1 MAYSINDQALASHYN
16 QFVWGS
22 DSGGTLVTSN
32 NNIYRVW
39 GRGSGN
45 RGMNQSM
52 TVVAG
57 LDQYDNPNLSS
68 PNNRFR
74 AYGVNP
80 NTGDNWDNTTGSLRP
95 VDGPS
100 SGDAAGEIISAN
112 HWIGLFSTIN
122 RMLYHQNQPA
132 NLFLSSD
139 TVTRPMFN
147 GTIKAVNYVQT
158 NIDSCASS
166 TGVGRATTT
175 LVLTNTSATNSWT
188 VPGNTYSN
196 QTRTF
201 DRTCT
206 WNDGNQARWFFNA
219 GGKVRIKVSA
229 TSSGDPRSLEMG
241 AIIDG
246 LGTCTIG
253 YTTNTGFSGND
264 SSATQ
269 DLTKGFWTFSNGA
282 GYTQLGKRSAVSG
295 ATYTDSY
302 CTLSVKLSGDT
313 SEGSNGAKF
322 DVRLFAYSGYNLSGP
337 AGLDPN
343 WATDGLNITIAVQ
356 IEVLDPAYSGGMLT
370 KGWTDPTLG

>member
-1 MAYSINDQALASHYN
+1 MAYILNDQALASHYN
-16 QFVWGS
+16 QFTWGS
-22 DSGGTLVTSN
+22 DSGGTLVTAN
-32 NNIYRVW
+32 NNIYYVW

-52 TVVAG
+52 VAVPG
-57 LDQYDNPNLSS
+57 YDNYNNANLVGLPA
-68 PNNRFR
+68 PNNRFIPS
-74 AYGVNP
+74 GINP
-80 NTGDNWDNTTGSLRP
+80 LTSAAWSDQDGSLRP
-95 VDGPS
+95 VEGPS
-100 SGDAAGEIISAN
+100 SGDPAEIILSS
-112 HWIGLFSTIN
+112 HWVGLFSTIN
-122 RMLYHQNQPA
+122 RMLYHQNLA
-132 NLFLSSD
+132 GNITVDRAMFGGTLRAVSS
-139 TVTRPMFN
+139 
-147 GTIKAVNYVQT
+147 IQSK
-158 NIDSCASS
+158 IDSMASGS
-166 TGVGRATTT
+166 GSARARQT
-175 LVLTNTSATNSWT
+175 LALVNTSATNSWT
-188 VPGNTYSN
+188 VANNTYSA

-219 GGKVRIKVSA
+219 GGKIRIKVSA
-229 TSSGDPRSLEMG
+229 TSSGDARSLEMG

-246 LGTCTIG
+246 LGTCEIG
-253 YTTNTGFSGND
+253 YSSNSGFSGND

-282 GYTQLGKRSAVSG
+282 GYTQLGRRSAVAG

-337 AGLDPN
+337 DGKSPD
-343 WATDGLNITIAVQ
+343 WRTDGLNITIAVQ
-356 IEVLDPAYSGGMLT
+356 IEVLDPAYTGGMLT

>member
-1 MAYSINDQALASHYN
+1 MAYSINDEALASHYN

-22 DSGGTLVTSN
+22 TGGGTLVTSN
-32 NNIYRVW
+32 NNIYRIW

-52 TVVAG
+52 TVIEG
-57 LDQYDNPNLSS
+57 HDQYNNPNVSA
-68 PNNRFR
+68 PNDRFV
-74 AYGVNP
+74 AYGTNP
-80 NTGDNWDNTTGSLRP
+80 NTAAAYDDRFGSLRP

-100 SGDAAGEIISAN
+100 SGDPAEIISAN
-112 HWIGLFSTIN
+112 HWIGLFSAIN

-139 TVTRPMFN
+139 TVSKPMFN
-147 GTIKAVNYVQT
+147 GTVKAVNYVQT
-158 NIDSCASS
+158 NIDTCA
-166 TGVGRATTT
+166 TNMGVGRATTT
-175 LVLTNTSATNSWT
+175 LVLTNSSATNSWT
-188 VPGNTYSN
+188 VPDNTFSN

-206 WNDGNQARWFFNA
+206 WNDGNQARWFFNS
-219 GGKVRIKVSA
+219 GGKMRIKVSA
-229 TSSGDPRSLEMG
+229 TSSGDSRSLEMG

-253 YTTNTGFSGND
+253 YSSNTGFSGND

-282 GYTQLGKRSAVSG
+282 GYTQLGRRSAVAG

-322 DVRLFAYSGYNLSGP
+322 DIRLFAYSGFNLSGA
-337 AGLDPN
+337 AGLSPD
-343 WATDGLNITIAVQ
+343 WASDGLNITIAVQ
-356 IEVLDPAYSGGMLT
+356 IEILDPAYSGSMLT
-370 KGWTDPTLG
+370 KGWTDPSLG

>member
-1 MAYSINDQALASHYN
+1 MAYILNDQALASHYN
-16 QFVWGS
+16 QFTWGS

-32 NNIYRVW
+32 NNIYYVW

-52 TVVAG
+52 VAVPG
-57 LDQYDNPNLSS
+57 FEAYDNTNLTS

-74 AYGVNP
+74 PFGTDP
-80 NTGDNWDNTTGSLRP
+80 NTGTSWSDENGTLRL

-100 SGDAAGEIISAN
+100 SGGTAEIISSA

-122 RMLYHQNQPA
+122 RMLYHQSQA
-132 NLFLSSD
+132 NLSLP
-139 TVTRPMFN
+139 TRPMFS
-147 GTIKAVNYVQT
+147 GTIRAISSVQSK
-158 NIDSCASS
+158 IDAAASG
-166 TGVGRATTT
+166 TGATRSFAT
-175 LVLTNTSATNSWT
+175 LPLTNSSLTNAWT
-188 VPGNTYSN
+188 VASTATV

-219 GGKVRIKVSA
+219 GGKIRIKVSA
-229 TSSGDPRSLEMG
+229 TSSGDARSLEMG

-253 YTTNTGFSGND
+253 YNNNTGFTGND
-264 SSATQ
+264 SGATQ

-282 GYTQLGKRSAVSG
+282 GYTQLGRRSAVAG

-302 CTLSVKLSGDT
+302 CTLSVKLSGDQ

-322 DVRLFAYSGYNLSGP
+322 DVRLFAYSGYNATGAANLGW
-337 AGLDPN
+337 N
-343 WATDGLNITIAVQ
+343 TDGLNITIAVQ
-356 IEVLDPAYSGGMLT
+356 IEVLDPAYIGGVLT